1 MSLKTIIL
9 LLFLLTS
16 CYSIAQKDSAKVTFN
31 GQLTT
36 RGIVQFEDPAA
47 FQLGGRFVPTL
58 LGNFNPAPNKKID
71 FEASMNIVGSA
82 NFTESRSDSVSGQFK
97 PYRVWARY
105 SSEHWELRLGLQK
118 INFGSAKIF
127 RPLMWFDRVDVRDPL
142 QLTDGVYGA
151 LGRYYFSNNS
161 NIWMWTLIGNK
172 KPKGFETTGSAKW
185 IPELGGRFQLPA
197 GPGELAVSSHY
208 RKVDVHHSNI
218 TALESDLLNETR
230 IGLDGKWDLGI
241 GLWFESSV
249 THLQA
254 NPDNIPRFQDSWNL
268 GADYTFGIGNGLGAT
283 LEYFRYHVG
292 DEFLVKGT
300 TLNLIG
306 SLFTYPVSILDNIS
320 AMVYV
325 VPEPGLVYNYL
336 SWTRTYD
343 NWSFYAIGYW
353 NPESFNLITSTSPGK
368 NLFNGKGFELMVNY
382 NF

>member
-1 MSLKTIIL
+1 M
-9 LLFLLTS
+9 
-16 CYSIAQKDSAKVTFN
+16 AQQDSSKVTFS

-36 RGIVQFEDPAA
+36 WGIVQFEDPIP

-58 LGNFNPAPNKKID
+58 LGNFNPAPNNKID
-71 FEASMNIVGSA
+71 FETSLNIVGSA
-82 NFTESRSDSVSGQFK
+82 NFTGLSSDSISGQFK

-105 SSEHWELRLGLQK
+105 SSDHWELRLGLQK

-151 LGRYYFSNNS
+151 LVRYYFGNNS
-161 NIWMWTLIGNK
+161 NIWLWTLIGNK
-172 KPKGFETTGSAKW
+172 KPKGFETTGSATW
-185 IPELGGRFQLPA
+185 IPELGGRFQMPA

-208 RKVDVHHSNI
+208 RKVDVHHSNL
-218 TALESDLLNETR
+218 TAPESDLLNETR

-249 THLQA
+249 THVQA
-254 NPDNIPRFQDSWNL
+254 IPNNIPRFQDALNL
-268 GADYTFGIGNGLGAT
+268 GADYTFGIGKGLGAT

-306 SLFTYPVSILDNIS
+306 SLFTYPLSILDNIS
-320 AMVYV
+320 AMVYF
-325 VPEPGLVYNYL
+325 VPDRDLVFNYL

-353 NPESFNLITSTSPGK
+353 NPESFNLITSSSTAK
-368 NLFNGKGFELMVNY
+368 NMFIGKGFELMVNY